1 MTRER
6 KYNDLRNNRIGET
19 GIGEIGI
26 GETGIGET
34 GIGETGTT
42 QNNMKNIKNYN
53 NCFGATQTI
62 GKSRKIYFINDILP
76 HLNTLNPYSNC

>member
-19 GIGEIGI
+19 GIGETGI
-26 GETGIGET
+26 GERGIGET

-42 QNNMKNIKNYN
+42 HILMWVTIEIVVSKTNHDNLNYT
-53 NCFGATQTI
+53 AT
-62 GKSRKIYFINDILP
+62 GKGND
-76 HLNTLNPYSNC
+76 YVWS

>member
-19 GIGEIGI
+19 GIGE
-26 GETGIGET
+26 TGIGET

-42 QNNMKNIKNYN
+42 QGFIGEFGVKNM
-53 NCFGATQTI
+53 CSVLI
-62 GKSRKIYFINDILP
+62 GLP
-76 HLNTLNPYSNC
+76 ELIGLPSAGCDHVLIRLKPNVWKE